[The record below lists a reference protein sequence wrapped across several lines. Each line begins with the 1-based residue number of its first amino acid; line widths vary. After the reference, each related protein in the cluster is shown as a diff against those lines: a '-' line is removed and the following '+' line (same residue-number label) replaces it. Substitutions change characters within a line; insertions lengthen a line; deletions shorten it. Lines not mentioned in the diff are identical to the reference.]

1 MHDQTGHRSRMRDR
15 FRKEGLDSFEDVHVL
30 ELLLQYSIPRIDTK
44 PLARELL
51 NRFGSFCAVLEASE
65 ESLTQVHGIGVQT
78 ATFLRLKKKN
88 LILNRTC
95 LTPLLSTANL
105 IETIFCELKLAKA
118 N

>member
-51 NRFGSFCAVLEASE
+51 NRFADPGSRNRRAN
-65 ESLTQVHGIGVQT
+65 G
-78 ATFLRLKKKN
+78 N
-88 LILNRTC
+88 LSALGKRC
-95 LTPLLSTANL
+95 GAALSD
-105 IETIFCELKLAKA
+105 
-118 N
+118 